1 MRVGVGV
8 KVKVMMIMMMMRGAF
23 PQTDKDTTV
32 ATTKVVKRRKKS
44 SSSDHHHNNKRKKK
58 SRSRKDR
65 KRKHSSR
72 RKKKKSRKYSSS
84 SSSDESS
91 SPSDS
96 DESSSSNNSEVNKKT
111 TKVVNERLL
120 QKLSARGETLEER
133 EERRSRKRAERIAA
147 HFGYTAEDNPFR
159 DPNLH
164 EPFSWKKKQ
173 EEEESTKKGKAGA
186 PSSSSRVDI
195 QTKTISEI
203 EKVRSRRKNRELQ
216 LEEMDRIKAEESR
229 MREQENYDDWIR
241 KEEEFHLNQQKQ
253 RSAIRLVEGREKP
266 IDILAK
272 NVLLF
277 FGSSSSSSSS
287 SASDDPHK
295 VGVKYR
301 EKYNALEEM
310 QALEAELDEPQNILK
325 NLRIDELRSLLEE
338 VQNFCQL
345 EKEAGSSE
353 RSEILEYW
361 EALEKNVKDEITC
374 IQTGGENGTHSKMA
388 RDVYKMLDGK
398 SKAALIKMKE
408 EIIAKLSS
416 NNTTTTTTLSSADL
430 DYWRNVLQ
438 HLEVYRAKQDLS
450 EMHSKMLVKQ
460 LEKLEKRKEALAEE
474 SSADILTQ
482 KMDSSGDNNTTS
494 NGERPSNT
502 DNSIPSGLPTGDLEE
517 ELGLTSEVVSGTENY
532 VWQERYRPRKPRYFN
547 RVKTGY
553 DWNKYNQTHYD
564 HDNPPPKTV
573 QGYKFNIFY
582 PDLIDKTKT
591 PQYYLEACRS
601 GNNNDDGGDN
611 DSFCIIRFSA
621 GPPYEDVAFKIINR
635 EWNKSRKRGFRCT
648 FERGVLSLYFNFQS
662 HWYRS

>member
-1 MRVGVGV
+1 MSFN
-8 KVKVMMIMMMMRGAF
+8 IYILLF
-23 PQTDKDTTV
+23 FELIISTL
-32 ATTKVVKRRKKS
+32 
-44 SSSDHHHNNKRKKK
+44 HN
-58 SRSRKDR
+58 
-65 KRKHSSR
+65 
-72 RKKKKSRKYSSS
+72 
-84 SSSDESS
+84 
-91 SPSDS
+91 
-96 DESSSSNNSEVNKKT
+96 T
-111 TKVVNERLL
+111 
-120 QKLSARGETLEER
+120 KLSLVSLKKIFAIRRGETLEER
-133 EERRSRKRAERIAA
+133 EERRTKKRAERIAA

-173 EEEESTKKGKAGA
+173 EEESTKKGKAGA
-186 PSSSSRVDI
+186 SSSRVDI

-241 KEEEFHLNQQKQ
+241 KEEEFHLTQQKQ

-277 FGSSSSSSSS
+277 FGSSSSSS
-287 SASDDPHK
+287 ASDDPHQ

-345 EKEAGSSE
+345 EREAGSSE

-388 RDVYKMLDGK
+388 RDVYEMLDGK

-416 NNTTTTTTLSSADL
+416 NTTTTLSSADL
-430 DYWRNVLQ
+430 DYWRNVLR

-482 KMDSSGDNNTTS
+482 KMDSSGDNNTKS

-502 DNSIPSGLPTGDLEE
+502 DNSISSGLPTGDLEE

-573 QGYKFNIFY
+573 QGYKVTIDKHIFANQLHSLCPNIFCSFFLY
-582 PDLIDKTKT
+582 LSSTSFIQTSSTK
-591 PQYYLEACRS
+591 PKHRS
-601 GNNNDDGGDN
+601 
-611 DSFCIIRFSA
+611 IILKL
-621 GPPYEDVAFKIINR
+621 VAQEIIIMTVVIMTA
-635 EWNKSRKRGFRCT
+635 S
-648 FERGVLSLYFNFQS
+648 VLSAFLLAL
-662 HWYRS
+662 HTKM